1 MPHLLN
7 SAMPVRIGVLTV
19 AHVHTGSY
27 VHCLKRNPD
36 AELVGIWDDEVERG
50 RPYAEAQGVA
60 FYENLKDLI
69 VQVDAVAVTSE
80 NLRHAELIERAAA
93 AGKHVICEK
102 PLAASEE
109 EESRIRKAV
118 ESSGIKLMVA
128 FPCRFS
134 PAFQK
139 LVDRIKAGEI
149 GAVRAICATN
159 RGTCPGGWFT
169 QPDKSGGGAMIDH
182 VVHVADLLR
191 VLLGEEPSKVQAQI
205 GSNVYG
211 EDWDDTA
218 MVTIEFPSGIFA
230 TLDSSWSRPKGYKT
244 WGDVTMN
251 VVGEHG
257 VIELDM
263 FGPAV
268 DLYSNDGKSHRAMGY
283 ASDMD
288 YMLFDEFVQAILAD
302 RDPQIGLF
310 DGLQTARVAIKG
322 YESARSGQP
331 VAL

>member
-1 MPHLLN
+1 
-7 SAMPVRIGVLTV
+7 MPVRIGVLTV

-36 AELVGIWDDEVERG
+36 AELVGIWDDDQDRG
-50 RPYAEAQGVA
+50 KPYAESQDVPFFA
-60 FYENLKDLI
+60 ELEDLLA
-69 VQVDAVAVTSE
+69 QVDAVAVTSE

-102 PLAASEE
+102 PLAASEAE
-109 EESRIRKAV
+109 EARIRSAV
-118 ESSGIKLMVA
+118 ESSGMKLMVA

-139 LVDRIKAGEI
+139 LVDRVRAGEI
-149 GAVRAICATN
+149 GAIKAICATN
-159 RGTCPGGWFT
+159 RGSCPGGWFT
-169 QPDKSGGGAMIDH
+169 QPEKSGGGAMIDH

-205 GSNVYG
+205 GNNVYG
-211 EDWDDTA
+211 EAWDDTA
-218 MVTIEFPSGIFA
+218 MLTIEFPSGIFA
-230 TLDSSWSRPKGYKT
+230 TLDSSWSRPKGFKT

-257 VIELDM
+257 IIELDM

-268 DLYSNDGKSHRAMGY
+268 DLYSNDGKSHRSMGY

-288 YMLFDEFVQAILAD
+288 YLLFDEFVQAILAD
-302 RDPQIGLF
+302 REPLIGMH
-310 DGLQTARVAIKG
+310 DGLQAAKVAIKG
-322 YESARSGQP
+322 YESARLGHP